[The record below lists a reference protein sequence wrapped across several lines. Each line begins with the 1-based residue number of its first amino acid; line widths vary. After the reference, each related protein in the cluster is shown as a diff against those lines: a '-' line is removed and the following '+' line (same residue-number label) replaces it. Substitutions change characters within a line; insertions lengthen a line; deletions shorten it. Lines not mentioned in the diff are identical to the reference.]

1 MARLRTKQVAIM
13 DKRSSPQAPESPP
26 RPSSVPSSTVGNG
39 RPPRHSLTPAKSESD
54 TPVVLDTDRS
64 HEEYRV
70 GPGCPPK
77 EFRFKP
83 GQSGNPKGAK
93 RKTPSIE
100 SDLKASLERALSKK
114 IKLRQGER
122 ERTVTM
128 AEAGIEQLVNQF
140 VRGDRHA
147 RRDLMTLADKLG
159 VDLAA
164 GQRKAIEEALA
175 PNYQA
180 IIDAYTARQK
190 DMTAA
195 SGSSPVLAPPGL
207 LDDDSENS

>member
-1 MARLRTKQVAIM
+1 LA
-13 DKRSSPQAPESPP
+13 
-26 RPSSVPSSTVGNG
+26 
-39 RPPRHSLTPAKSESD
+39 PAKSGSD

-64 HEEYRV
+64 DADYRV
-70 GPGCPPK
+70 GPGRPPK
-77 EFRFKP
+77 EFQFKP

-100 SDLKASLERALSKK
+100 SDLKALLARALSKK
-114 IKLRQGER
+114 VKLRQGER
-122 ERTVTM
+122 ERIVTM

-140 VRGDRHA
+140 AQGDRHG

-175 PNYQA
+175 PNHQA
-180 IIDAYTARQK
+180 ILDAYTYR
-190 DMTAA
+190 AA
-195 SGSSPVLAPPGL
+195 EGHDGGV
-207 LDDDSENS
+207 

>member
-1 MARLRTKQVAIM
+1 M
-13 DKRSSPQAPESPP
+13 DKTSSPQAPESPP
-26 RPSSVPSSTVGNG
+26 RPSSVSFSTAGNA
-39 RPPRHSLTPAKSESD
+39 RPPRHSLTPAKSGSD

-64 HEEYRV
+64 DAEYRV

-77 EFRFKP
+77 EFQFKP

-93 RKTPSIE
+93 RKTPSIDP
-100 SDLKASLERALSKK
+100 DLKASLERALSKK
-114 IKLRQGER
+114 VTLRQGKR
-122 ERTVTM
+122 ERNVTL

-140 VRGDRHA
+140 AQGDRHA
-147 RRDLMTLADKLG
+147 WRGLMTLADKVG

-175 PNYQA
+175 PNHQA
-180 IIDAYTARQK
+180 IIDAYIARQK
-190 DMTAA
+190 DMKAA
-195 SGSSPVLAPPGL
+195 SSPSPVLAPPEL

>member
-1 MARLRTKQVAIM
+1 
-13 DKRSSPQAPESPP
+13 
-26 RPSSVPSSTVGNG
+26 
-39 RPPRHSLTPAKSESD
+39 
-54 TPVVLDTDRS
+54 
-64 HEEYRV
+64 
-70 GPGCPPK
+70 
-77 EFRFKP
+77 
-83 GQSGNPKGAK
+83 
-93 RKTPSIE
+93 
-100 SDLKASLERALSKK
+100 
-114 IKLRQGER
+114 
-122 ERTVTM
+122 
-128 AEAGIEQLVNQF
+128 
-140 VRGDRHA
+140 
-147 RRDLMTLADKLG
+147 MTLADKLG

>member
-1 MARLRTKQVAIM
+1 M
-13 DKRSSPQAPESPP
+13 DKTASPPAPESPP
-26 RPSSVPSSTVGNG
+26 RPSSVSFSTAGNA
-39 RPPRHSLTPAKSESD
+39 RPPRQSLTPAKSGSD

-64 HEEYRV
+64 DAEYRV

-77 EFRFKP
+77 EFQFKP

-100 SDLKASLERALSKK
+100 SDLKALLERALSKK
-114 IKLRQGER
+114 VKLRQGER
-122 ERTVTM
+122 ERIVTQV
-128 AEAGIEQLVNQF
+128 EAGIEQRANQF
-140 VRGDRHA
+140 ARGDRHA
-147 RRDLMTLADKLG
+147 WRDLMALADKLG

-175 PNYQA
+175 PNHQA
-180 IIDAYTARQK
+180 IIDAYIARQK
-190 DMTAA
+190 DMKAA
-195 SGSSPVLAPPGL
+195 SSPSPVLAPPEL

>member
-1 MARLRTKQVAIM
+1 M
-13 DKRSSPQAPESPP
+13 DKTSSPQTPESPP
-26 RPSSVPSSTVGNG
+26 EPSSVSSSMAGNG
-39 RPPRHSLTPAKSESD
+39 RPPRDSLTPAKSGSD
-54 TPVVLDTDRS
+54 TPLVLDTDRS
-64 HEEYRV
+64 DAEYRV
-70 GPGCPPK
+70 GSGRPPR
-77 EFRFKP
+77 EFQFKP

-100 SDLKASLERALSKK
+100 SDLKALLKRALSKK
-114 IKLRQGER
+114 VTLRQGER

-140 VRGDRHA
+140 AQGDRHA
-147 RRDLMTLADKLG
+147 RRDLMALADKLG

-175 PNYQA
+175 PNQQA
-180 IIDAYTARQK
+180 IIDAYIARQK
-190 DMTAA
+190 DMPAA
-195 SGSSPVLAPPGL
+195 SSPSPVLAPPEL

>member
-1 MARLRTKQVAIM
+1 M
-13 DKRSSPQAPESPP
+13 DKTSSPQAPESPP
-26 RPSSVPSSTVGNG
+26 RPSSVSFSTAGNA
-39 RPPRHSLTPAKSESD
+39 RPPRHSLTPAKSGSD

-64 HEEYRV
+64 DAEYRV

-77 EFRFKP
+77 EFQFKP

-100 SDLKASLERALSKK
+100 SDLKALLERALNKK
-114 IKLRQGER
+114 VKLRQGER
-122 ERTVTM
+122 ERIVTQ

-140 VRGDRHA
+140 ARGDRHA
-147 RRDLMTLADKLG
+147 WRGLMTLADKVG

-175 PNYQA
+175 PNHKA
-180 IIDAYTARQK
+180 IIDAHIARQK
-190 DMTAA
+190 DMKAA
-195 SGSSPVLAPPGL
+195 SSPSPVLAPPEL

>member
-1 MARLRTKQVAIM
+1 M
-13 DKRSSPQAPESPP
+13 DKTASPQAPESPP
-26 RPSSVPSSTVGNG
+26 RLSSVSFSPAGNA
-39 RPPRHSLTPAKSESD
+39 RPPRHSLTPAKSGSD

-64 HEEYRV
+64 DAEYRV

-77 EFRFKP
+77 EFQFKP

-100 SDLKASLERALSKK
+100 SDLKALLERALNKK
-114 IKLRQGER
+114 VKLRQGER
-122 ERTVTM
+122 ERIVTK

-140 VRGDRHA
+140 ARGDRHA
-147 RRDLMTLADKLG
+147 WRGLMTLADKVG

-175 PNYQA
+175 PNHQA
-180 IIDAYTARQK
+180 IIDAYIARQK
-190 DMTAA
+190 DMKAA
-195 SGSSPVLAPPGL
+195 SSPSPVLAPPEL

>member
-1 MARLRTKQVAIM
+1 M
-13 DKRSSPQAPESPP
+13 DKTSSPQAPESPP
-26 RPSSVPSSTVGNG
+26 RPSSVSFSTAGNA
-39 RPPRHSLTPAKSESD
+39 RPPRHSSAKSGSD

-64 HEEYRV
+64 DAEYRV

-77 EFRFKP
+77 EFQFKP

-100 SDLKASLERALSKK
+100 SDLKALLERALNKK
-114 IKLRQGER
+114 VTLRQGER
-122 ERTVTM
+122 ERIVTK

-140 VRGDRHA
+140 AQGDRHA
-147 RRDLMTLADKLG
+147 WRGLMTLADKVG

-175 PNYQA
+175 PNHQA
-180 IIDAYTARQK
+180 IIDAYIARQK
-190 DMTAA
+190 DMKAA
-195 SGSSPVLAPPGL
+195 SSPSPVLAPPEL